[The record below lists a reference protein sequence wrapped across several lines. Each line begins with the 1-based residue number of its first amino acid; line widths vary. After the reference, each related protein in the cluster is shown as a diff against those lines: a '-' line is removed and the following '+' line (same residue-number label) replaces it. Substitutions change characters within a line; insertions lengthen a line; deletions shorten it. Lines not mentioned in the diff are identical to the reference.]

1 MVVVVEGNVLHHVK
15 REGNCSGGGN
25 VWGGGICPSGNIQGE
40 MSGSCTLR
48 VLSVFDATVRD
59 NELLIMVMEM
69 LIEPS

>member
-1 MVVVVEGNVLHHVK
+1 VH
-15 REGNCSGGGN
+15 GGG
-25 VWGGGICPSGNIQGE
+25 GRGECPTPCKKGGELFGRGKCLGGICPSGNIPGE